1 MRLLLRLALA
11 LSAISIVVAPAS
23 AENRVA
29 LVIGNGA
36 YQNVTQLPNSIRDA
50 TAIADMFRSAGFDK
64 VIARRDIGNLEFRRA
79 LREFGEAASAA
90 DIAVIY
96 YNGHGMQ
103 VRDMNYLIP
112 VDAKLAT
119 EIDAEDEA
127 VSLDRMVA
135 TLEPAKRLRLVIL
148 DASRDNPFAGTMQ
161 RRATMRATAGDLGR
175 AEPTLGN
182 TLLAYATKAGSTAE
196 DGPGENSTY
205 AAALLRHLV
214 IPGLDVRL
222 AFGRVRDDVLKAT
235 GNRQEPF
242 VYGSVQGQIVSLAP
256 ASAQPDSRLLA
267 GIQRDFDLAKQ
278 INSKTAWEIFIETHK
293 AGPLVGLA
301 REEMRKLGGGP

>member
-11 LSAISIVVAPAS
+11 LSAISIVVAPAW

-29 LVIGNGA
+29 LIIGNGA

-64 VIARRDIGNLEFRRA
+64 VITRRDIGNLEFRRA

-127 VSLDRMVA
+127 VSLDYMVA
-135 TLEPAKRLRLVIL
+135 ALEPAKRLRLVIL
-148 DASRDNPFAGTMQ
+148 DASRDNPFAGTTQ
-161 RRATMRATAGDLGR
+161 RRATMRATAGGLGK

-196 DGPGENSTY
+196 DGPGENSPY

-222 AFGRVRDDVLKAT
+222 AFGRIRDDVLKAT

-242 VYGSVQGQIVSLAP
+242 VYGSVQGLIVSLAP

-267 GIQRDFDLAKQ
+267 GIQRDFDLVKQ
-278 INSKTAWEIFIETHK
+278 INSKPAWEIFIETHK
-293 AGPLVGLA
+293 DGPLVGLA